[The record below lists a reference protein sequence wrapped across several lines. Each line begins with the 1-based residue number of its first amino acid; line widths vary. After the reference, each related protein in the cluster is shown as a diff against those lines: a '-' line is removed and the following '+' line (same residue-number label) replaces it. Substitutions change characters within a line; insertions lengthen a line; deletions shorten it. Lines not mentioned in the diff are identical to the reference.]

1 MENNRST
8 RHLRP
13 AVNILLRIFIC
24 ALILT
29 VGILGMTQLASL
41 KKAPAET
48 VAREQA
54 LRVATLTVHPVD
66 IPVFITGYGEV
77 RTFNTVTISPEI
89 SGTIVNI
96 HPRLETGETITE
108 GELLFQIDPANYTAA
123 ENEARANVA
132 QWENAITRLEKQFA
146 MDTGRLKTLR
156 RNEQLAQK
164 EFARIQTL
172 FKTDNVGTRSG
183 VDRAEQAYN
192 GARDLADQMAQAVTL
207 YPIRIKEAQST
218 LDGARARL
226 ALATAN
232 LNRCTI
238 NSPFTARIKSVAL
251 EKGQYVSPGQG
262 VVTLADDSILEIHV
276 PTDSRDARQWL
287 LFDRKPAA
295 SKTAWFAGL
304 KPVVCNIHWTED
316 TTGHMWQ
323 GRLDR
328 VVQFHRE
335 TRTLTLAV
343 RIDAADATAGNPGQ
357 LPLVDGMFCTVEIP
371 GKTLKQVFKLPS
383 QAVSFSNTV
392 YMADSENRLKTVT
405 VDVRRAQGETTFV
418 SGGLNPGDRVIVTR
432 LIDPLE
438 GSLLEINTSAT
449 TGEEKS

>member
-1 MENNRST
+1 MESNRST

-13 AVNILLRIFIC
+13 SVNILLRIFIC

-54 LRVATLTVHPVD
+54 LRVATLTVRPVD
-66 IPVFITGYGEV
+66 VPVFITGYGEV
-77 RTFNTVTISPEI
+77 RTLNTVTLSPEI

-108 GELLFQIDPANYTAA
+108 GELLFRIDPANYTAA

-132 QWENAITRLEKQFA
+132 QWENAITRMEKQFTI
-146 MDTGRLKTLR
+146 DTGRLKTLR

-164 EFARIQTL
+164 EFHRIQTL

-218 LDGARARL
+218 LNGARARL
-226 ALATAN
+226 ALATTN
-232 LNRCTI
+232 LKRCTI

-276 PTDSRDARQWL
+276 PIDSRDARQWL

-304 KPVVCNIHWTED
+304 EPVVCNIHWTED

-343 RIDAADATAGNPGQ
+343 RIDAADTTAGNFGQ

-371 GKTLKQVFKLPS
+371 GKTLRQVFKLPS

-392 YMADSENRLKTVT
+392 YMADSQNRLKTVT
-405 VDVRRAQGETTFV
+405 VDVSRAQGETTFV

-449 TGEEKS
+449 TGEDKS

>member
-1 MENNRST
+1 
-8 RHLRP
+8 
-13 AVNILLRIFIC
+13 
-24 ALILT
+24 
-29 VGILGMTQLASL
+29 MTQLASL

-48 VAREQA
+48 VTREQA
-54 LRVATLTVHPVD
+54 LRVATLTVQPVD

-77 RTFNTVTISPEI
+77 RTLNAVTISPEI
-89 SGTIVNI
+89 SGTIVKI

-123 ENEARANVA
+123 EKEARANVA
-132 QWENAITRLEKQFA
+132 QWESAIARLEKQFII
-146 MDTGRLKTLR
+146 DTGRLKTLR

-164 EFARIQTL
+164 EFSRIQTL
-172 FKTDNVGTRSG
+172 FKSDNVGTRSG
-183 VDRAEQAYN
+183 MDRAEQAYN
-192 GARDLADQMAQAVTL
+192 GVRDLADQMAQAVTL

-218 LDGARARL
+218 LNGARARL
-226 ALATAN
+226 TLATTN
-232 LNRCTI
+232 LKRCTI
-238 NSPFTARIKSVAL
+238 ISPFTARIKSVTL

-287 LFDRKPAA
+287 LFNRKPAA

-304 KPVVCNIHWTED
+304 EPAVCKIHWTED
-316 TTGHMWQ
+316 TTGHVWQ
-323 GRLDR
+323 GRLNR
-328 VVQFHRE
+328 IVQFHRE

-343 RIDAADATAGNPGQ
+343 RIDAAAATAGNPGQ
-357 LPLVDGMFCTVEIP
+357 LPLVEGMFCTVEIP

-392 YMADSENRLKTVT
+392 YTADSRNRLKTVT
-405 VDVRRAQGETTFV
+405 VDVSRAQGETIFV

-438 GSLLEINTSAT
+438 GSLLEINTPPV
-449 TGEEKS
+449 TGEKNS